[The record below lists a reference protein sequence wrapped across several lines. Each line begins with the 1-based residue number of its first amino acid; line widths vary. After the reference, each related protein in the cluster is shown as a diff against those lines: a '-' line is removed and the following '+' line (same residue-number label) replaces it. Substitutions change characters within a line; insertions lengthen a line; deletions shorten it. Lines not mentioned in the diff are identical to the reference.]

1 MNVVLHAQYG
11 HCLTSQTQPPP
22 SRNHLHHTSQH
33 GRSLASFPGL
43 RERPWIEARQTTY
56 NITDTST
63 GHLATTSH
71 TLVQDTYTV
80 ATTSHTL
87 VQDTYTVAMISK
99 HTLVQAT
106 CGITHTSRD
115 HYHTLQYRST
125 TILYPR
131 ADCVQHGVHGM
142 MVL

>member
-22 SRNHLHHTSQH
+22 SRNHLHHTSQP
-33 GRSLASFPGL
+33 GRSLASFPGP
-43 RERPWIEARQTTY
+43 REGPGNEARQTTY

-80 ATTSHTL
+80 AT
-87 VQDTYTVAMISK
+87 ISK